1 MSESAWLNHQQKRK
15 NYLWLVLII
24 AAVCIAAVLFIRNNS
39 EIIGDS
45 LHAAAVPQ
53 KSEPVVVPQQN
64 TSVPKTPETVQKVQP
79 AAAKLQPTQG
89 VKSVLPQALAAKA
102 AEVARGSVPLTGIT
116 CRLIDKSQPSVRL
129 SLLLVFP
136 ANKALEQEVL
146 IKRDNLKIMVQ
157 KTLATKSMD
166 DMVVDALRK
175 DIRSGLNSILE
186 NGALSDIEFKEF
198 RIDKV
203 E

>member
-1 MSESAWLNHQQKRK
+1 
-15 NYLWLVLII
+15 
-24 AAVCIAAVLFIRNNS
+24 
-39 EIIGDS
+39 
-45 LHAAAVPQ
+45 
-53 KSEPVVVPQQN
+53 
-64 TSVPKTPETVQKVQP
+64 
-79 AAAKLQPTQG
+79 
-89 VKSVLPQALAAKA
+89 
-102 AEVARGSVPLTGIT
+102 
-116 CRLIDKSQPSVRL
+116 
-129 SLLLVFP
+129 
-136 ANKALEQEVL
+136 
-146 IKRDNLKIMVQ
+146 MVQ